1 MTRTRGIAVVL
12 GIAMLVAIGVACGN
26 GAASNSTGETPSRA
40 SQAVLSPNEP
50 TSAPEGS
57 GSAPVTV
64 GAPSVIAGRTQ
75 GSATSGVGPVVV
87 PSVVGVPFVQTTNSQ
102 AGIWVT
108 GQGSLTLEPDLAV
121 LNVGVETFAKT
132 VSEARGEAARAMDAM
147 INVLNGRGIQ
157 GRDIQTRFF
166 NISPQYEFMEV
177 VQDGRRTGKQ
187 VLVGYRVN
195 NSAAVKIRDLDAVGS
210 VIDSVAD
217 AGGDAVRINGISF
230 TVEEPEVHMTQLR
243 EMAVNDALA
252 KADQF
257 ADLTGVVRG
266 QLVFITESGG
276 AVPVVQNFSRVA
288 FAEAA
293 FAAPTT
299 PVSGGELE
307 LRMSIQAVFT
317 IIQ

>member
-12 GIAMLVAIGVACGN
+12 GIALLVAIGVACGN
-26 GAASNSTGETPSRA
+26 GAASNSTGETPSPA

-75 GSATSGVGPVVV
+75 GSTTSGVGPVVA
-87 PSVVGVPFVQTTNSQ
+87 GVPFVQTTNSQ

-210 VIDSVAD
+210 VIDSIAD

-230 TVEEPEVHMTQLR
+230 TVEEPEVHLTQLR

-257 ADLTGVVRG
+257 AFLTGVARG

-276 AVPVVQNFSRVA
+276 GVPIVNQDFARMV

-307 LRMSIQAVFT
+307 LRMSIQAAFT

>member
-26 GAASNSTGETPSRA
+26 GAASNSTGETPSPA

-75 GSATSGVGPVVV
+75 GSATSGVGPVVA
-87 PSVVGVPFVQTTNSQ
+87 GVPFVQTTNSQ

-210 VIDSVAD
+210 VIDSIAD

-257 ADLTGVVRG
+257 AFLTGVARG

-276 AVPVVQNFSRVA
+276 GVPIVNQDFARMV

-307 LRMSIQAVFT
+307 LRMSIQAAFT